1 MDLGGLLEGFGGLFG
16 SEAAEQRRREAEERQ
31 LRDQRRARG
40 RSALSAADRAE
51 GGFMVMPAIAGPEDH
66 ARILGGMSQNIMSAF
81 ARENA
86 SRVSQSRELRRMQ
99 HEKELKAME
108 MGAELEALLRRIQAA
123 REGGSAQP
131 RASGPG
137 FAIY

>member
-1 MDLGGLLEGFGGLFG
+1 MDFNDILGMVNPD
-16 SEAAEQRRREAEERQ
+16 AARAAREREEEEER
-31 LRDQRRARG
+31 RNQRRARG
-40 RSALSAADRAE
+40 QAAFGSASRAQP
-51 GGFMVMPAIAGPEDH
+51 GFAVMPAIAGPEDH
-66 ARILGGMSQNIMSAF
+66 ARILGGMGKNIMAAF
-81 ARENA
+81 DKENT

-108 MGAELEALLRRIQAA
+108 LETLLRRIQAA
-123 REGGSAQP
+123 REESQPKP